1 MVRINSF
8 RFLEQ
13 ITVRDTTTKQIWHF
27 ICNNWL
33 IPSKGLDV
41 AKYKLVQMKKLPY
54 KYTLRVKSLQT
65 LRDRHLWLSV
75 YVCPRHSTF
84 TRVQRLSC
92 CFQFIMC
99 AMLVNIMFYDIHM
112 NQLQEDLLHE
122 VFNFNLSHVIV
133 GAQSA
138 LILFPISML
147 TAAIF
152 RMASQHDMFDVRFG
166 DKNDSS
172 SYSSSE
178 ITGDEDSCAYITD
191 EDMHGQ
197 SKNANHNVDDN
208 GINND
213 SNTSTISD
221 EIHSSRDGEASYY
234 DERTTTPNHFR
245 LPCWC
250 VYIGWAL
257 AMSSCAVS
265 SYVVLMYGLTFGM
278 NRSLDWISSF
288 LASVTNNIGLLQPV
302 KVACLVFTMTLFF
315 NSPVEPIADITP
327 RVDIGRSLAC
337 RKVSIYYIIMHGY
350 QICSTYGLNAHTHT
364 HTHTYIY
371 IYMHVYR
378 HIYIYMHAY
387 TYVIIYIYI

>member
-122 VFNFNLSHVIV
+122 VFNFYLSHVIV

-178 ITGDEDSCAYITD
+178 ITGDEDSCAYI
-191 EDMHGQ
+191 
-197 SKNANHNVDDN
+197 NAIGGVLDRVQN
-208 GINND
+208 GWDAKKRKYLTLHYCQNKQRFKEND
-213 SNTSTISD
+213 LFSTLRRSMPR
-221 EIHSSRDGEASYY
+221 IHMIK
-234 DERTTTPNHFR
+234 TH
-245 LPCWC
+245 
-250 VYIGWAL
+250 
-257 AMSSCAVS
+257 
-265 SYVVLMYGLTFGM
+265 
-278 NRSLDWISSF
+278 
-288 LASVTNNIGLLQPV
+288 
-302 KVACLVFTMTLFF
+302 
-315 NSPVEPIADITP
+315 
-327 RVDIGRSLAC
+327 
-337 RKVSIYYIIMHGY
+337 
-350 QICSTYGLNAHTHT
+350 QICFS
-364 HTHTYIY
+364 
-371 IYMHVYR
+371 
-378 HIYIYMHAY
+378 
-387 TYVIIYIYI
+387 